1 MPHFFINS
9 KDVIDN
15 KVIISDKDTFNH
27 LAKSLRV
34 RRNEKLLLIDE
45 KQIQYEEKQ
54 NELYENELE
63 W

>member
-15 KVIISDKDTFNH
+15 KVILSDKDTFNH
-27 LAKSLRV
+27 LAKSLRI

-45 KQIQYEEKQ
+45 KQ
-54 NELYENELE
+54 LYKKLITNQLQ
-63 W
+63 